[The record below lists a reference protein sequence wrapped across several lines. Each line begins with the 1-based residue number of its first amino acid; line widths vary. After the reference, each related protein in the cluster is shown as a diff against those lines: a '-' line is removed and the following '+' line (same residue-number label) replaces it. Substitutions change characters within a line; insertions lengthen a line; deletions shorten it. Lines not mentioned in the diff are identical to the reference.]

1 MNRRFAI
8 ALLALALSAHG
19 AAPSTPASGDAL
31 DADVVGDARGSQ
43 VMIPGAREPVTRV
56 GVTARPVALPQATSA
71 NPLWGIPL
79 AQLSGTRDRPIFSP
93 SRRPAPIAMA
103 AEPLAVRP
111 PPRKKEIEPP
121 QLSLVGTIA
130 STDES
135 FGIFIDQ
142 ASKAALRL
150 KVGDDHQ
157 GWRLMVIQGREVVM
171 GKDGRSAILTLPQP
185 GGQNGEVRLLPV
197 NAVTRR

>member
-1 MNRRFAI
+1 MNRRFAL

-19 AAPSTPASGDAL
+19 AAPSTSASSDAL
-31 DADVVGDARGSQ
+31 DADIADETRGSP
-43 VMIPGAREPVTRV
+43 VTFPGAREPVTRV
-56 GVTARPVALPQATSA
+56 SIAAQAAAPPHAISV

-93 SRRPAPIAMA
+93 SRRPAPVAMA
-103 AEPLAVRP
+103 AEPVAARP

-121 QLSLVGTIA
+121 QLALVGTIG
-130 STDES
+130 SSDES

-142 ASKAALRL
+142 ASKSALRL

-157 GWRLMVIQGREVVM
+157 GWKLMIIQGREVVM
-171 GKDGRSAILTLPQP
+171 GKDGRSAVLTLPQP
-185 GGQNGEVRLLPV
+185 GDQNGEVRLLPV
-197 NAVTRR
+197 STVMRR